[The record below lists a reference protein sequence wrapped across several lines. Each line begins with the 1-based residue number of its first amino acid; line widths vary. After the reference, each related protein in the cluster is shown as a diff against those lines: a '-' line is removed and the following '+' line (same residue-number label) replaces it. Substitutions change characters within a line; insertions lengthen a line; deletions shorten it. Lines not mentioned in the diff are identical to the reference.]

1 AAATGAWLAGHLL
14 TPAPVPTPA
23 AALIAAAL
31 VLLAPRLGWMAMVTA
46 ITAYAIAQGHTGPA
60 LLAATAMLAG
70 IVLAPLSPTTWPL
83 GVGAPA
89 LGLIG
94 VAGLAG
100 AWPALAGLAQT
111 AWRRAAIAAAGWIA
125 LLLAAPFA
133 GRTLYLTPFPALA
146 VGDSV
151 GRTADR
157 ILVTPLTTGLL
168 APAAVWAAA
177 AAILPLVVRG
187 RSIALDLVRAGAWA
201 AVLTAATPAVIV
213 AVRGGGSAPMIPG
226 AVLAGA
232 AAAILAL
239 APRWLAVRRPT
250 LAALRRANGA
260 GARFP

>member
-1 AAATGAWLAGHLL
+1 
-14 TPAPVPTPA
+14 
-23 AALIAAAL
+23 
-31 VLLAPRLGWMAMVTA
+31 
-46 ITAYAIAQGHTGPA
+46 
-60 LLAATAMLAG
+60 
-70 IVLAPLSPTTWPL
+70 
-83 GVGAPA
+83 
-89 LGLIG
+89 GLIG

-125 LLLAAPFA
+125 LLLAAPIA
-133 GRTLYLTPFPALA
+133 GRTLYLSPFPALA

-168 APAAVWAAA
+168 APAAVWAIA

-187 RSIALDLVRAGAWA
+187 HSIALDLVRASAWA

-213 AVRGGGSAPMIPG
+213 AVRGGGAAPMIPG

-260 GARFP
+260 GAHFP